1 MGGGG
6 WLDGTCIHELTKG
19 WKMSDV
25 EFLDSPLGGKRA
37 ARKAVKR
44 STMVAGFAGGVAGTL
59 PIPLVDVLVA
69 ARVQTKMVYEITAL
83 YDLPE
88 CERELMNALAF
99 LTSGVADALGR
110 KAAKKATDAAV
121 RLLAKKLATGVL
133 EKFAGPVVGFAISGA
148 TAAALTKALG
158 EAWIAVCEYAT
169 KHELKKL
176 DAFLES
182 ERGKLLLA
190 FLEVFDLQPLLDSVR
205 SAAKT
210 AVEAAPEPAAE

>member
-1 MGGGG
+1 
-6 WLDGTCIHELTKG
+6 
-19 WKMSDV
+19 MSDV
-25 EFLDSPLGGKRA
+25 ESFDFPLGGKRA
-37 ARKAVKR
+37 ARKAVQR
-44 STMVAGFAGGVAGTL
+44 SSIVAGFASGAAGAL

-99 LTSGVADALGR
+99 LTGGVVDALGR
-110 KAAKKATDAAV
+110 KGAEKATDAVV

-133 EKFAGPVVGFAISGA
+133 EKFAGPMVGFAISGA

-158 EAWIAVCEYAT
+158 EAWILVCEYAT
-169 KHELKKL
+169 RHELKKL
-176 DAFLES
+176 DEFLQS
-182 ERGKLLLA
+182 ERGRILLA

-205 SAAKT
+205 SVAKT
-210 AVEAAPEPAAE
+210 AVEAPPEPAAE